1 MDDPG
6 SWHLLVA
13 AICVCLTTY
22 LSVAHLALRHAAW
35 VKLEEAFDEQ
45 GRPERTEILRQR
57 LSHFISTCATLRLLT
72 NLILLI
78 TVIYHFTQAP
88 APESSRIGSYV
99 TAFLVS
105 ALILMVFSV
114 AVPHA
119 WAQYAGTS
127 LLVKSYPV
135 LRVLELLFRPIN
147 VVLHLTDPIIRRL
160 AGIASED
167 QVGSLED
174 RQEELLNVVEEGEK
188 AGVVDEQEAEMI
200 ASVLELRD
208 STAGE
213 IMTPRTDVIGIEVG
227 TELSEAVEIVIRQGH
242 SRYPVYEESIDQ
254 IIGMLYAKDLLKDL
268 NHPDPAGGIRHRLR
282 DPYYVPESK
291 SLRDLLRDLQNQ
303 KVHLAVVLDEY
314 GGTAGVVTIEDIV
327 EELFGEITD
336 EYEAPHEEP
345 IKRID
350 EHTVEIDARNHVDEM
365 NEELDLNIPEDDAYE
380 TVGGFAFAQLGCIP
394 RNGDTFT
401 YENLHFTIIDAE
413 TRKINRLRI
422 VITPKEDKANN
433 TNGRKNKHNHHDASE
448 EVEQHHD

>member
-1 MDDPG
+1 MDE
-6 SWHLLVA
+6 WHLLVA
-13 AICVCLTTY
+13 AISVCLTTY

-45 GRPERTEILRQR
+45 GRSERTEILRQR
-57 LSHFISTCATLRLLT
+57 LGHFISTCASLRLLT

-78 TVIYHFTQAP
+78 TIVYYFTQASD
-88 APESSRIGSYV
+88 PENVRPENGHIWSYV

-119 WAQYAGTS
+119 WAQYAGTG

-135 LRVLELLFRPIN
+135 LRVLELVFRPIN
-147 VVLHLTDPIIRRL
+147 VVLHLTDPLVRRL
-160 AGIASED
+160 AGISLED
-167 QVGSLED
+167 EAGSLEE

-213 IMTPRTDVIGIEVG
+213 IMTPRTDVIGIEAG
-227 TELSEAVEIVIRQGH
+227 TELSEAVEIVIREGH

-268 NHPDPAGGIRHRLR
+268 NHPDPAEGIRHRLR

-365 NEELDLNIPEDDAYE
+365 NDKLDLNIPEDDAYE
-380 TVGGFAFAQLGCIP
+380 TVGGFAFDRLGCIP

-413 TRKINRLRI
+413 PRKINRLRI
-422 VITPKEDKANN
+422 AITPKEDKANHA
-433 TNGRKNKHNHHDASE
+433 NGKKNKHVHRDAPVTE
-448 EVEQHHD
+448 